1 MNPIKRRATRIVN
14 VGNVP
19 VGGGFPISV
28 QSMTTTRTQD
38 IPVAVQ
44 EIQKLTAAGCQIVR
58 VSVIDEAAARALAE
72 IRQQITIPLV
82 ADIHFDYRLALM
94 AIDAGVDKIRINP
107 GNIGHSSRVKEV
119 LKAAQAAKI
128 PIRIGVNS
136 GSLEKDLLQQSAH
149 PTAEAMV
156 ASAAK
161 HIELCRENG
170 FEAIIVALKSSD
182 VNLMIAANRLFAEQY
197 DYPLHLGITEAGPF
211 RQGVIKSA
219 IGIGSLLAE
228 GIGDTIRVSL
238 TDDPVEEV
246 YAGREILKSLK
257 LIHQGITLVS
267 CPTCGRAEV
276 DIIGITKE
284 VENRTRG
291 IQKSLTVAIMGC
303 AVNGPGEAREADLGI
318 AGGKQVFLLFRK
330 GKIIARIPESQAV
343 KRLMAEIEKWDESP
357 DSTTVNNEEN

>member
-28 QSMTTTRTQD
+28 QSMTTARSQD
-38 IPVAVQ
+38 VPAVVR
-44 EIQKLTAAGCQIVR
+44 EIQKLAAAGCQIVR
-58 VSVIDEAAARALAE
+58 VSVVDEAAARALAS
-72 IRQQITIPLV
+72 IKRQIAIPLV

-107 GNIGHSSRVKEV
+107 GNIGHSKRVKEV
-119 LKAAQAAKI
+119 LKAAQMAGI

-136 GSLEKDLLQQSAH
+136 GSLEKDLLEQSAH

-170 FEAIIVALKSSD
+170 FEGLIVALKSSN

-197 DYPLHLGITEAGPF
+197 DYPLHLGVTEAGPY
-211 RQGVIKSA
+211 RQGIIKSA
-219 IGIGSLLAE
+219 IGIGTLLAE

-246 YAGREILKSLK
+246 YAGREILKSLN
-257 LIHQGITLVS
+257 LIHQGITIVS

-276 DIIGITKE
+276 DIIGIAKE
-284 VENRTRG
+284 VENHTRNL
-291 IQKSLTVAIMGC
+291 QKSLTVAIMGC

-318 AGGKQVFLLFRK
+318 AGGRQVFLLFKK
-330 GKIIARIPESQAV
+330 GEIIDRIPESQAV
-343 KRLMAEIEKWDESP
+343 ERLMAEIEKWNGSP
-357 DSTTVNNEEN
+357 DSTELNKEN

>member
-1 MNPIKRRATRIVN
+1 MNPIKRQATRIVN
-14 VGNVP
+14 VGKVA

-28 QSMTTTRTQD
+28 QSMTTARTQEV
-38 IPVAVQ
+38 PTVVQ
-44 EIQKLTAAGCQIVR
+44 EIQRLATAGCQIVR
-58 VSVIDEAAARALAE
+58 VSVVDEAAARALAA
-72 IRQQITIPLV
+72 IKSQITIPLV
-82 ADIHFDYRLALM
+82 ADIHFDYHLALM

-107 GNIGHSSRVKEV
+107 GNIGNSSRVKEV

-136 GSLEKDLLQQSAH
+136 GSLEKSLRQQSVH
-149 PTAEAMV
+149 PTAGAMV
-156 ASAAK
+156 ASAAR

-170 FEAIIVALKSSD
+170 FEDIIVALKSSN
-182 VNLMIAANRLFAEQY
+182 VNLMVAANRLFAEQY
-197 DYPLHLGITEAGPF
+197 DYPLHLGVTEAGPY

-219 IGIGSLLAE
+219 IGIGTLLAE

-238 TDDPVEEV
+238 TDNPVEEV
-246 YAGREILKSLK
+246 YAGREILKSLN
-257 LIHQGITLVS
+257 LTHEGITIVS

-276 DIIGITKE
+276 NIIGITKE
-284 VENRTRG
+284 VENRTRD

-318 AGGKQVFLLFRK
+318 AGGKQVFLLFKK

-343 KRLMAEIEKWDESP
+343 ERLMAEIERWDESP
-357 DSTTVNNEEN
+357 DSTAVNKEN

>member
-1 MNPIKRRATRIVN
+1 MNPIQRRATRIVN
-14 VGNVP
+14 VGNIP

-28 QSMTTTRTQD
+28 QSMTTARTQD
-38 IPVAVQ
+38 VPTVVR
-44 EIQKLTAAGCQIVR
+44 EIQKLTTAGCQIVR
-58 VSVIDEAAARALAE
+58 VSVVDEAAARALAE
-72 IRQQITIPLV
+72 IKRQIAVPLV

-107 GNIGHSSRVKEV
+107 GNIGNNRRVKEV
-119 LKAAQAAKI
+119 LQAAQVAGI

-136 GSLEKDLLQQSAH
+136 GSLEKSLLQQSVH

-161 HIELCRENG
+161 HIELCRENN
-170 FEAIIVALKSSD
+170 FEDLIVALKSSN

-197 DYPLHLGITEAGPF
+197 DYPLHLGVTEAGPY

-219 IGIGSLLAE
+219 IGIGTLLAE

-246 YAGREILKSLK
+246 YAGREILKSLN
-257 LIHQGITLVS
+257 LTHLGITLVS

-284 VENRTRG
+284 VENRIRDM
-291 IQKSLTVAIMGC
+291 QKSLTVAIMGC

-318 AGGKQVFLLFRK
+318 AGGKQVFLLFKK
-330 GKIIARIPESQAV
+330 GKIIARIPESRAV
-343 KRLMAEIEKWDESP
+343 ERLLEEIEKWNESP
-357 DSTTVNNEEN
+357 DSTAVNKEN